1 MFLSNDV
8 DYTLIGKKPTRFSK
22 IIQQRVGL
30 RVSAEASEAKPD
42 HLSL

>member
-8 DYTLIGKKPTRFSK
+8 DYTLIGKKPTRGSK
-22 IIQQRVGL
+22 IVQQYMGL
-30 RVSAEASEAKPD
+30 RVLAEASEAKPD